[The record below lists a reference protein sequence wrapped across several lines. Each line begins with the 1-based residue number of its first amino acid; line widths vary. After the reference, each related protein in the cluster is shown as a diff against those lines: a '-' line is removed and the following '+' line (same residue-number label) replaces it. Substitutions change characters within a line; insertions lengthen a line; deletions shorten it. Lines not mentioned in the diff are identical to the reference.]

1 MLELSDGEPKTT
13 TINMPR
19 DVSDKGD
26 SMQEMIDNV
35 SRKMEIL

>member
-1 MLELSDGEPKTT
+1 
-13 TINMPR
+13 MPR

-35 SRKMEIL
+35 SRKMEILWKIQKEMLELKI